1 MRGCVMSV
9 YHVAFRDG
17 MPFGSLISGL
27 LIRETSERVI
37 MTANGVSLGLYY
49 LLIQRRLAKL

>member
-1 MRGCVMSV
+1 
-9 YHVAFRDG
+9 

-27 LIRETSERVI
+27 LIRETSEPVI
-37 MTANGVSLGLYY
+37 MTANGVLVVLLGLYY